1 MSSLMNDLESACA
14 LVEIIETLN
23 ENGTEIT
30 YDGKVWKITDIF
42 GKKVIGSGKGKTLQ
56 KAIANTLTQSRE

>member
-42 GKKVIGSGKGKTLQ
+42 RKKVIGKGKTLQ

>member
-30 YDGKVWKITDIF
+30 NDGKIWKITDIF
-42 GKKVIGSGKGKTLQ
+42 RKKVIGKGKTLH